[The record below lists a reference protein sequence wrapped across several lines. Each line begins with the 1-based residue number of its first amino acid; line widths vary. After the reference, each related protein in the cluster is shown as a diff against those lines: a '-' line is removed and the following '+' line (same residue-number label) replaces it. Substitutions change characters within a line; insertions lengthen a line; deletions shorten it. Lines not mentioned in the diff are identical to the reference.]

1 MIVTADIKPYTNKI
15 RFKTKFAFYFLME
28 RHNTS
33 HNTSMVGAPA
43 ILPYVRLAFHFSIR
57 EPLYNSPCLI
67 LVQDNDVRCMY
78 DYFFPLDVDQ
88 PVCVPVNEEFTAL
101 INRLKDLR
109 YKRIQLESDLRAMG
123 LGFEKHKKKEDVET
137 EISKLDA
144 EIKEVESKITKF
156 LMDARGI
163 ACNKIFD
170 KIFDFTVLP
179 YLRSLNIS
187 NEEEQKIREAWRTAI
202 SLVRTS
208 RSSIPV
214 SIPQGFLLL
223 YPPVTHFTVELYTT
237 FNYELLTK
245 YYSSLRDYFSKMSQL
260 SEGCVRIAGSVIPL
274 NEVMQQI
281 LQSLI
286 SFTAPRRDP

>member
-1 MIVTADIKPYTNKI
+1 MW
-15 RFKTKFAFYFLME
+15 
-28 RHNTS
+28 
-33 HNTSMVGAPA
+33 
-43 ILPYVRLAFHFSIR
+43 
-57 EPLYNSPCLI
+57 
-67 LVQDNDVRCMY
+67 
-78 DYFFPLDVDQ
+78 
-88 PVCVPVNEEFTAL
+88 
-101 INRLKDLR
+101 
-109 YKRIQLESDLRAMG
+109 G
-123 LGFEKHKKKEDVET
+123 LGKHEKKKDVET

-156 LMDARGI
+156 LIDARDM
-163 ACNKIFD
+163 ARNRIFD
-170 KIFDFTVLP
+170 KIFDFMVLP

-202 SLVRTS
+202 SLVRAS
-208 RSSIPV
+208 ESSIPV

-245 YYSSLRDYFSKMSQL
+245 YYSSLRDYFSKMSQF
-260 SEGCVRIAGSVIPL
+260 SRGCVRIAGSIMPL

-286 SFTAPRRDP
+286 SFTTPRRDP